1 MGCNCRGGRA
11 RQKPELNLNTPCV
24 AAPGVHHNVNVEV
37 DEHCKVVRIWAAEKT
52 IIKGCD
58 ECG

>member
-1 MGCNCRGGRA
+1 
-11 RQKPELNLNTPCV
+11 
-24 AAPGVHHNVNVEV
+24 VNVEI
-37 DEHCKVVRIWAAEKT
+37 DEHCKVVRIWAAEKN